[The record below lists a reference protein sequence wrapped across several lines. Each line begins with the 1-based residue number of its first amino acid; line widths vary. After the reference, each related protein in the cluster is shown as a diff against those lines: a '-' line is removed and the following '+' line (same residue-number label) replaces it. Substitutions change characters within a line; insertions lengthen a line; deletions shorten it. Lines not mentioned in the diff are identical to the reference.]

1 MHLSGLLIY
10 PVKSLQGIPVSSAP
24 LDERGLV
31 GDRRFMVVD
40 DNLKFLTQRELP
52 RMALIEAELGANQ
65 LILRN
70 PPHDSISVGLR
81 EVLNSFL
88 RIDFKKLAIASG
100 DAFAKA
106 GVDWP

>member
-1 MHLSGLLIY
+1 M
-10 PVKSLQGIPVSSAP
+10 
-24 LDERGLV
+24 
-31 GDRRFMVVD
+31 
-40 DNLKFLTQRELP
+40 
-52 RMALIEAELGANQ
+52 
-65 LILRN
+65 
-70 PPHDSISVGLR
+70 R